1 MDEAKEI
8 EKNILSTF
16 ADVARSLGYSS
27 VHGKIIGVL
36 LIKREPLS
44 LEEVAKETGY
54 STGMVSLSLDLLEV
68 LGVIRK
74 FKKSGDRR
82 IHIELRGDL
91 LECLKRAII
100 IKARKSVG
108 NSLEQFEGYKRRLS
122 SLPSSESKS
131 VLQAVNLLENEI
143 KRLEKYVDVLEKAGL
158 TEG

>member
-1 MDEAKEI
+1 MNEAEGI
-8 EKNILSTF
+8 EASILSTF

-36 LIKREPLS
+36 LIKRKPLS
-44 LEEVAKETGY
+44 LEELAKETGY

-68 LGVIRK
+68 LGVVRK

-82 IHIELRGDL
+82 VHIELRGDL

-108 NSLEQFEGYKRRLS
+108 NSLEQFEGYRKRLS
-122 SLPSSESKS
+122 SMDSGEAKS
-131 VLQAVNLLENEI
+131 VLKAVDLLEKEM
-143 KRLEKYVDVLEKAGL
+143 KRLERYIGLLEKV
-158 TEG
+158 